1 MTWRAKTFHDS
12 VRDLAKLRL
21 EYPTIA
27 LFPPG
32 PMKFNSTV
40 VYTFVLLFLMIGA
53 GVASAV
59 SGFSMGREALKGITQ
74 PDSRP
79 NKGKAN
85 KTGVVAKEDLQ
96 LLKEDDIVKSMKERI
111 DSSAKNGAK
120 APEKPEKE
128 KTTTEKPKDVKT
140 AKVELPVTAESEGV
154 AMEVLSRR
162 QEGDSTMFE
171 VAMKNS
177 SDRPVSFRYSFMN
190 ITDNKGQMVSAEA
203 VGLPEALPAK
213 SEKFSGSV
221 KIATGSLE
229 KVENVTL
236 QLSDYPEQKIQLRL
250 TDIPVH

>member
-1 MTWRAKTFHDS
+1 
-12 VRDLAKLRL
+12 
-21 EYPTIA
+21 
-27 LFPPG
+27 
-32 PMKFNSTV
+32 MKFNSTV

-85 KTGVVAKEDLQ
+85 RTGVVAKEDLQ

-120 APEKPEKE
+120 APEKPEKSEKE
-128 KTTTEKPKDVKT
+128 KTSEKPKAEKN

-162 QEGDSTMFE
+162 QEGDSTLFE

-177 SDRPVSFRYSFMN
+177 SDRPVSFRYNFMN
-190 ITDNKGQMVSAEA
+190 ITDNKGQIVNAEA
-203 VGLPEALPAK
+203 IGLPEALPAK

-250 TDIPVH
+250 TDIPAH

>member
-1 MTWRAKTFHDS
+1 
-12 VRDLAKLRL
+12 
-21 EYPTIA
+21 
-27 LFPPG
+27 
-32 PMKFNSTV
+32 MKFNSTV
-40 VYTFVLLFLMIGA
+40 VYTFVLLFLMVGA

-79 NKGKAN
+79 SKGKAN
-85 KTGVVAKEDLQ
+85 RTGVVAKEDLQ
-96 LLKEDDIVKSMKERI
+96 LLKEEDIIKSMKERI
-111 DSSAKNGAK
+111 DSSAKGGAK
-120 APEKPEKE
+120 SPEKPAEKPEKE
-128 KTTTEKPKDVKT
+128 KTTSEKPKETTT
-140 AKVELPVTAESEGV
+140 AKVVELPATVESDGV

-177 SDRPVSFRYSFMN
+177 SDRPVAFRYNFMN
-190 ITDNKGQMVSAEA
+190 ITDNKGQLLNAEA

-229 KVENVTL
+229 KVENVTF

>member
-1 MTWRAKTFHDS
+1 
-12 VRDLAKLRL
+12 
-21 EYPTIA
+21 
-27 LFPPG
+27 
-32 PMKFNSTV
+32 MKFNSTV

-85 KTGVVAKEDLQ
+85 KTGVVSKEDLQ

-120 APEKPEKE
+120 APEKPEKSE
-128 KTTTEKPKDVKT
+128 KTTSEKPKVEKT

-162 QEGDSTMFE
+162 QEGDSTLFE

-190 ITDNKGQMVSAEA
+190 ITDNRGQIVSAEA

-250 TDIPVH
+250 TDIPAH

>member
-1 MTWRAKTFHDS
+1 
-12 VRDLAKLRL
+12 
-21 EYPTIA
+21 
-27 LFPPG
+27 
-32 PMKFNSTV
+32 MKFNSTV

-120 APEKPEKE
+120 APEKPEKSE
-128 KTTTEKPKDVKT
+128 KEKTTEKPKEEKT
-140 AKVELPVTAESEGV
+140 AKVELPVTTESGGV

-162 QEGDSTMFE
+162 QEGDSTLLE

-190 ITDNKGQMVSAEA
+190 ITDNKGQMVNAEA

-221 KIATGSLE
+221 KIPTGSLE

-250 TDIPVH
+250 TDIPVR

>member
-1 MTWRAKTFHDS
+1 
-12 VRDLAKLRL
+12 
-21 EYPTIA
+21 
-27 LFPPG
+27 
-32 PMKFNSTV
+32 MKFNSTV

-85 KTGVVAKEDLQ
+85 KTGVVSKEDLQ
-96 LLKEDDIVKSMKERI
+96 LLREDDIVKSMKERI
-111 DSSAKNGAK
+111 DSSAKGGSK
-120 APEKPEKE
+120 APEKPDKAEKE
-128 KTTTEKPKDVKT
+128 KTTEKPKEEKT
-140 AKVELPVTAESEGV
+140 AKTIELPVSTESEGV

-162 QEGDSTMFE
+162 QEGDSTMLE

-177 SDRPVSFRYSFMN
+177 SDRPVSFRYNFMN
-190 ITDNKGQMVSAEA
+190 ITDNKGQVVNAEA
-203 VGLPEALPAK
+203 IGLPEALPAK

-236 QLSDYPEQKIQLRL
+236 QLSDYPEQKIQLKL
-250 TDIPVH
+250 ADIPVR

>member
-1 MTWRAKTFHDS
+1 
-12 VRDLAKLRL
+12 
-21 EYPTIA
+21 
-27 LFPPG
+27 
-32 PMKFNSTV
+32 MKFNSTV

-96 LLKEDDIVKSMKERI
+96 LLKEEDIVKSMKERI

-120 APEKPEKE
+120 APEKPEKSE
-128 KTTTEKPKDVKT
+128 KEKITTEKPKDVKT
-140 AKVELPVTAESEGV
+140 AKVELPVTTESEGV

-162 QEGDSTMFE
+162 QEGDSTLFE
-171 VAMKNS
+171 VAMKNT

-203 VGLPEALPAK
+203 IGLPEALPAK

>member
-1 MTWRAKTFHDS
+1 
-12 VRDLAKLRL
+12 
-21 EYPTIA
+21 
-27 LFPPG
+27 
-32 PMKFNSTV
+32 MKFNSTV

-85 KTGVVAKEDLQ
+85 KTGVVSKEDLQ

-120 APEKPEKE
+120 APEKPEKSE
-128 KTTTEKPKDVKT
+128 KATEKKPKDEKT

-162 QEGDSTMFE
+162 QEGDSTLFE

-177 SDRPVSFRYSFMN
+177 SDRPISFRYSFMN

-221 KIATGSLE
+221 KIPTGSLE
-229 KVENVTL
+229 KIENVTL

-250 TDIPVH
+250 TDIPVR

>member
-1 MTWRAKTFHDS
+1 
-12 VRDLAKLRL
+12 
-21 EYPTIA
+21 
-27 LFPPG
+27 
-32 PMKFNSTV
+32 MKFNSTV

-85 KTGVVAKEDLQ
+85 KTGVVSKEDLQ

-120 APEKPEKE
+120 APEKPEKSE
-128 KTTTEKPKDVKT
+128 KAPEKKPKEEKS
-140 AKVELPVTAESEGV
+140 AKVELPVTSESEGV

-162 QEGDSTMFE
+162 QEGDSTLFE

-177 SDRPVSFRYSFMN
+177 SDRPIAFRYSFMN
-190 ITDNKGQMVSAEA
+190 ITDNRGQTVNAEA

-221 KIATGSLE
+221 KIPTGSLE

-250 TDIPVH
+250 TDIPVR

>member
-1 MTWRAKTFHDS
+1 
-12 VRDLAKLRL
+12 
-21 EYPTIA
+21 
-27 LFPPG
+27 
-32 PMKFNSTV
+32 MKFNSTV

-111 DSSAKNGAK
+111 DSSAKSGAK
-120 APEKPEKE
+120 APEKPEKSE
-128 KTTTEKPKDVKT
+128 KTTPEKPKEEKS
-140 AKVELPVTAESEGV
+140 AKVELPVTTESEGV

-171 VAMKNS
+171 VAMKNG

-190 ITDNKGQMVSAEA
+190 ITDNKGQMVNAEA

-221 KIATGSLE
+221 KIPTGSLE

-250 TDIPVH
+250 TNIPAH

>member
-1 MTWRAKTFHDS
+1 
-12 VRDLAKLRL
+12 
-21 EYPTIA
+21 
-27 LFPPG
+27 
-32 PMKFNSTV
+32 MKFNSTV
-40 VYTFVLLFLMIGA
+40 IYTFVLLFLMIGA

-85 KTGVVAKEDLQ
+85 RTGVVAKEDLQ
-96 LLKEDDIVKSMKERI
+96 LLKEEDIVKSMKERI

-120 APEKPEKE
+120 APEKPEKSEKSE
-128 KTTTEKPKDVKT
+128 KTTSEKPKAEKT

-171 VAMKNS
+171 VVMKNS
-177 SDRPVSFRYSFMN
+177 SDRPVAFRYSFMN
-190 ITDNKGQMVSAEA
+190 ITDNKGQVVNAEA

-221 KIATGSLE
+221 KIATGALE

-250 TDIPVH
+250 TDIPAH

>member
-1 MTWRAKTFHDS
+1 
-12 VRDLAKLRL
+12 
-21 EYPTIA
+21 
-27 LFPPG
+27 
-32 PMKFNSTV
+32 MKFNSTV

-79 NKGKAN
+79 SKGKAN
-85 KTGVVAKEDLQ
+85 KTGVVSKEDLQ

-111 DSSAKNGAK
+111 DSSAKSGAK
-120 APEKPEKE
+120 APEKPEKSEKE
-128 KTTTEKPKDVKT
+128 KTPEKPKEEKNT
-140 AKVELPVTAESEGV
+140 KAELPVTAESEGV

-162 QEGDSTMFE
+162 QEGDSTLFE

-190 ITDNKGQMVSAEA
+190 ITDNRGQMVSAEA

-221 KIATGSLE
+221 KIPTGSLD

-250 TDIPVH
+250 TGIPAH

>member
-1 MTWRAKTFHDS
+1 
-12 VRDLAKLRL
+12 
-21 EYPTIA
+21 
-27 LFPPG
+27 
-32 PMKFNSTV
+32 MKFNSTV

-111 DSSAKNGAK
+111 DSSAKSGAK
-120 APEKPEKE
+120 APEKPEKSE
-128 KTTTEKPKDVKT
+128 KTTSEKPKEEKT
-140 AKVELPVTAESEGV
+140 AKVELPVTTESAGV

-190 ITDNKGQMVSAEA
+190 ITDNRGQIVNAEA

-221 KIATGSLE
+221 KIPTGSLE

>member
-1 MTWRAKTFHDS
+1 
-12 VRDLAKLRL
+12 
-21 EYPTIA
+21 
-27 LFPPG
+27 
-32 PMKFNSTV
+32 MKFNSTV

-85 KTGVVAKEDLQ
+85 KTGVVSKEDLQ

-111 DSSAKNGAK
+111 DSSAKSGAK
-120 APEKPEKE
+120 APEKPEKSE
-128 KTTTEKPKDVKT
+128 KASEKKPKEEKT

-162 QEGDSTMFE
+162 QEGDSTLFE

-177 SDRPVSFRYSFMN
+177 SDRPVAFRYSFMN
-190 ITDNKGQMVSAEA
+190 IMDNKGQMVSAEA

-221 KIATGSLE
+221 KIPTGSLE

>member
-1 MTWRAKTFHDS
+1 
-12 VRDLAKLRL
+12 
-21 EYPTIA
+21 
-27 LFPPG
+27 
-32 PMKFNSTV
+32 MKFNSTV
-40 VYTFVLLFLMIGA
+40 VYTFILLFLMIGA

-96 LLKEDDIVKSMKERI
+96 LLKEEDIVKSMKERI
-111 DSSAKNGAK
+111 DSSTKNGAK
-120 APEKPEKE
+120 APEKPEKSE
-128 KTTTEKPKDVKT
+128 KTTSEKPKEEKT
-140 AKVELPVTAESEGV
+140 AKVELPVTTESEGV

-162 QEGDSTMFE
+162 EEGGSTMFE
-171 VAMKNS
+171 VAMKNG
-177 SDRPVSFRYSFMN
+177 SDRPVSFRYNFMN
-190 ITDNKGQMVSAEA
+190 ITDNRGQIVNAEA

-221 KIATGSLE
+221 KIPTGSLE

>member
-1 MTWRAKTFHDS
+1 
-12 VRDLAKLRL
+12 
-21 EYPTIA
+21 
-27 LFPPG
+27 
-32 PMKFNSTV
+32 MKFNSTV

-85 KTGVVAKEDLQ
+85 KTGVVSKEDLQ

-120 APEKPEKE
+120 APEKPEKTE
-128 KTTTEKPKDVKT
+128 KAPEKKPKDEKA
-140 AKVELPVTAESEGV
+140 AKVELPVTAENEGV

-162 QEGDSTMFE
+162 QEGDSTLFE

-190 ITDNKGQMVSAEA
+190 ITDNRGQMVNAEA

-221 KIATGSLE
+221 KIPTGSLE

-250 TDIPVH
+250 TDIPVR